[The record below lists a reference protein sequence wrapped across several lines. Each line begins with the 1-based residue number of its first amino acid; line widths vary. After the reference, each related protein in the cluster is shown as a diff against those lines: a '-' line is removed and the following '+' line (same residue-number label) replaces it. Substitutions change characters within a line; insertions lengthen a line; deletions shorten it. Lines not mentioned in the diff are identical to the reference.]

1 MADGRSLT
9 SIPTLCYTVV
19 SYKNRIRHP
28 LTEMTAQNPHQ
39 VLTFE
44 PMHSDDLQQVLEI
57 ENQCFEHPW
66 SNTYFSVS
74 LKRPRS
80 YEHFYVARRDD
91 TVVGY
96 IVFNIL
102 HEEAHILNIA
112 VSPACQRQGIGKYL
126 LTSALEMIQADD
138 GREVFLEVAVS
149 NLPAQYLYRQFGFRI
164 CGIRKNY
171 YGRYKDAYVFRKG
184 AETDAT

>member
-1 MADGRSLT
+1 MAAR
-9 SIPTLCYTVV
+9 
-19 SYKNRIRHP
+19 NP
-28 LTEMTAQNPHQ
+28 LQE
-39 VLTFE
+39 LIFE
-44 PMHSDDLQQVLEI
+44 PMQADDLQQVLEI
-57 ENQCFEHPW
+57 ENQCFENPW
-66 SNTYFSVS
+66 SKTYFTLC

-80 YEHFYVARRDD
+80 YEYFYVARRED

-112 VSPACQRQGIGKYL
+112 VPPTYQRQGIGKYL
-126 LTSALEMIQADD
+126 LISALEMMQADAE
-138 GREVFLEVAVS
+138 REVFLEVAVS

-184 AETDAT
+184 ADTDAT

>member
-1 MADGRSLT
+1 MAAR
-9 SIPTLCYTVV
+9 
-19 SYKNRIRHP
+19 NR
-28 LTEMTAQNPHQ
+28 LQE
-39 VLTFE
+39 LTFE
-44 PMHSDDLQQVLEI
+44 PMHLNDLQQVLDI
-57 ENQCFEHPW
+57 ENQCFEDPW
-66 SNTYFSVS
+66 SNTYFTIS

-80 YEHFYVARRDD
+80 YERFYVARREN

-112 VSPACQRQGIGKYL
+112 VPPACQRQGIGKYL
-126 LTSALEMIQADD
+126 LASALEMIQADN

-184 AETDAT
+184 VEDDAT

>member
-1 MADGRSLT
+1 MLYFRYL
-9 SIPTLCYTVV
+9 L
-19 SYKNRIRHP
+19 KNRIRHAVI
-28 LTEMTAQNPHQ
+28 EMTAENPRQ
-39 VLTFE
+39 ELTFE
-44 PMHSDDLQQVLEI
+44 PMHLDDLQQVLKI
-57 ENQCFEHPW
+57 ENQCFEDPW
-66 SNTYFSVS
+66 SKTYFAVS

-80 YEHFYVARRDD
+80 YEHFFVARRKD

-112 VSPACQRQGIGKYL
+112 VPPASQRQGIGKYL
-126 LTSALEMIQADD
+126 LASALEMILAND

-149 NLPAQYLYRQFGFRI
+149 NLPAQHLYRQFGFRI

-184 AETDAT
+184 ADTDAT

>member
-1 MADGRSLT
+1 MIIHNSLQ
-9 SIPTLCYTVV
+9 
-19 SYKNRIRHP
+19 
-28 LTEMTAQNPHQ
+28 EF
-39 VLTFE
+39 TFE
-44 PMHSDDLQQVLEI
+44 PMRLDHLQRVLEI

-66 SNTYFSVS
+66 SKTYFTIS

-80 YEHFYVARRDD
+80 YEYFYVARRED

-96 IVFNIL
+96 IIFNIL

-112 VSPACQRQGIGKYL
+112 VPPANQRQGIGKYL
-126 LTSALEMIQADD
+126 LASALEMIMADD

-184 AETDAT
+184 ADTDAT

>member
-1 MADGRSLT
+1 MIT
-9 SIPTLCYTVV
+9 
-19 SYKNRIRHP
+19 
-28 LTEMTAQNPHQ
+28 QNPLPD
-39 VLTFE
+39 LTFE
-44 PMHSDDLQQVLEI
+44 PMCLRDLQEVLKI
-57 ENQCFEHPW
+57 ENECFENPW
-66 SNTYFSVS
+66 SKTYYMLS

-80 YEHFYVARRDD
+80 YEYFYVARRES

-96 IVFNIL
+96 IVFSIL
-102 HEEAHILNIA
+102 HEDAHILNLA
-112 VSPACQRQGIGKYL
+112 VPVAYRRQGIAKYL
-126 LTSALEMIQADD
+126 LASALEMIQAQN

-184 AETDAT
+184 EEVHAV

>member
-1 MADGRSLT
+1 MVTR
-9 SIPTLCYTVV
+9 
-19 SYKNRIRHP
+19 N
-28 LTEMTAQNPHQ
+28 
-39 VLTFE
+39 LTFE
-44 PMHSDDLQQVLEI
+44 PMHTDDLKQVLHI

-66 SNTYFSVS
+66 SKTYFTMSV
-74 LKRPRS
+74 KRPRS
-80 YEHFYVARRDD
+80 FEHLYVARREGSI
-91 TVVGY
+91 VGY

-112 VSPACQRQGIGKYL
+112 VPPANRRQGIGKYL
-126 LTSALEMIQADD
+126 LASALEMILADD
-138 GREVFLEVAVS
+138 TRDVFLEVAVS

-184 AETDAT
+184 ADTDAT

>member
-1 MADGRSLT
+1 MAARNSLQ
-9 SIPTLCYTVV
+9 
-19 SYKNRIRHP
+19 
-28 LTEMTAQNPHQ
+28 E
-39 VLTFE
+39 LTFE
-44 PMHSDDLQQVLEI
+44 PMHLNDLQQVLDI
-57 ENQCFEHPW
+57 ENQCFENPW
-66 SNTYFSVS
+66 SKTYFTIS

-80 YEHFYVARRDD
+80 YERFYVARREN

-112 VSPACQRQGIGKYL
+112 VPPACQRQGIGKYL
-126 LTSALEMIQADD
+126 LASALEMIQTDN

-171 YGRYKDAYVFRKG
+171 YGRYKDAYVFCKG
-184 AETDAT
+184 VVPK